1 MYSQILLGAGVVGI
15 VLSIGTYFGV
25 KTQPGLKRSVE
36 TQVRVAGFVV
46 TVFVLLPLLGE
57 VCGLGPVL
65 KACLQEVPGNIET
78 AVSRCTDSF

>member
-1 MYSQILLGAGVVGI
+1 MYSQVLLGVGVIGI

-46 TVFVLLPLLGE
+46 TVFVLLPFLE
-57 VCGLGPVL
+57 QVCDFRPAL
-65 KACLQEVPGNIET
+65 KACLREVPGNIET
-78 AVSRCTDSF
+78 AVSRCTNPF

>member
-25 KTQPGLKRSVE
+25 KTRPGLKRSVE

-46 TVFVLLPLLGE
+46 IVLALLPFLE
-57 VCGLGPVL
+57 QVCGFGPAL
-65 KACLQEVPGNIET
+65 KACLQEVPGNT
-78 AVSRCTDSF
+78 QAAVSRCTIPF